1 MTDAIIEAIDLVK
14 HFPTG
19 KSPLLHRPTAL
30 VRAVDGVSFTLERGR
45 TLGIVGESG
54 CGKSTLGRLLGRLI
68 EPTSGRVLLGG
79 EDVTAATRSDLRR
92 LRPRIQYVFQD
103 PYSCLNPRHSVAES
117 IATPMRIHR
126 LYDRSTE
133 QEKVRELMERVG
145 LNPEHINRFPHEFSG
160 GQRQRIGVARAL
172 ALSPE
177 VIVADE
183 PVSALDVSVQAQI
196 LNLLEELQAS
206 LGLSYVFIAHDLGVV
221 RHIADDVAV
230 MYLGKVVETG
240 TAADVY
246 ERASHPYTR
255 ALLSAIPVANP
266 RTGRGRQRTVLTGDV
281 PSPLNPPSGC
291 RFRTRCPRAQ
301 DHCAVEEPALVD
313 RGQGHPVACHFPEDD
328 ILLGGDPVVARPIR

>member
-1 MTDAIIEAIDLVK
+1 MTDPIIEAIDLVK

-19 KSPLLHRPTAL
+19 KSPLLHRPTAQ

-133 QEKVRELMERVG
+133 QEKVRELMDRVG
-145 LNPEHINRFPHEFSG
+145 LNPEHLNRFPHEFSG

-196 LNLLEELQAS
+196 LNLLEDLQTS

-266 RTGRGRQRTVLTGDV
+266 RNGRGRQRTVLTGDV
-281 PSPLNPPSGC
+281 PSPVNPPSGC
-291 RFRTRCPRAQ
+291 RFRTRCPKAQ
-301 DHCAVEEPALVD
+301 ELCASEEPALID
-313 RGQGHPVACHFPEDD
+313 RGRGHPVACHFPEEDAV
-328 ILLGGDPVVARPIR
+328 LGVDPVTVRPSR